1 MPEQLGLYKEPVM
14 HRIALLIVLVI
25 GSLTLS
31 ATDFKDKSY
40 SELFQETKLLI
51 ANHKESE
58 AIPLLEELYSR
69 DKDNSNVAYL
79 LGLCYVK
86 SYEKIPRAIDLLE
99 NASEEY
105 TRFYDKTSI
114 TERGVSEYVYYYLI
128 VAYSLKGD
136 CKKTIRTLNRF
147 YKIYSYEDEWY
158 LIDGQ
163 KWHRECG
170 THNWKDETDSLV
182 EPSDT
187 LPPVM
192 DGKLAIQI
200 EEGKPEEPELPDT
213 LDGKMR
219 IYSEADPPTED
230 TVPAPQEEIAITP
243 PPPSQPVVPYHERL
257 RRVGESGGP
266 EVMTREVNYTA
277 RSSLYG
283 VQVGAFIKPRY
294 SKDFKDIK
302 NVEVYIDNY
311 GVFRYVIGRF
321 VFRTQAE
328 KLLSYVKDVG
338 YQDAFIVDINSGENY
353 NNEVLRVNNQSIKRE
368 ISGDVDFR
376 VQVGAFQADI
386 PDDIMQIY
394 LKFDNIRENYQGDFT
409 VFTIGSY
416 GTYEIASAF
425 CSNIRENGVPDA
437 FVVAYN
443 GKRKISI
450 DEANEYL
457 DRIREAASEIGRE
470 EEEKSKKKKKK
481 KN

>member
-1 MPEQLGLYKEPVM
+1 M
-14 HRIALLIVLVI
+14 HRIALLIVLI
-25 GSLTLS
+25 ATSLSLS
-31 ATDFKDKSY
+31 ANDFKDKSY

-51 ANHKESE
+51 ASHKESD

-69 DKDNSNVAYL
+69 DKDNANVAYL

-86 SYEKIPRAIDLLE
+86 SYQKIPRAIDLLE
-99 NASEEY
+99 KASEEY

-136 CKKTIRTLNRF
+136 CKKTIKTLNRF

-170 THNWKDETDSLV
+170 MHNWKDENDSLV

-187 LPPVM
+187 LPVVM

-200 EEGKPEEPELPDT
+200 EEGQPEQPELPDT
-213 LDGKMR
+213 LDGKLR
-219 IYSEADPPTED
+219 IYTEGDPPVED
-230 TVPAPQEEIAITP
+230 TTVPAPEVVEVAP
-243 PPPSQPVVPYHERL
+243 PAPSGPVVPYHERL

-277 RSSLYG
+277 RSSLFG

-294 SKDFKDIK
+294 SKDFKDLK

-321 VFRTQAE
+321 VFRQQAE
-328 KLLSYVKDVG
+328 KLLAYVKDVG

-353 NNEVLRVNNQSIKRE
+353 SNEVLRVNNQSIKRE
-368 ISGDVDFR
+368 ISGEVDFR
-376 VQVGAFQADI
+376 VQVGAFQAEI

-394 LKFDNIRENYQGDFT
+394 LKFDDIKENYQGDLT
-409 VFTIGSY
+409 VFTIGTY

-425 CSNIRENGVPDA
+425 CANIRDNGVPDA

-450 DEANEYL
+450 DEANEYI
-457 DRIREAASEIGRE
+457 DRMREAASEIGRE
-470 EEEKSKKKKKK
+470 EEEKEGKKKKKK